1 LSEAGKNSYG
11 QIVKSS
17 AVIGGSSMIKIGL
30 GIIRNKAL
38 ALLLGPAGIG
48 LMGVYESLANLT
60 QTVGGFGINTSG
72 VRQIAEAAGTNDA
85 QRIARTVT
93 TLRRVAVILGA
104 LGALLLVI
112 FCKPVSRLTFG
123 DDQHAGTVALLA
135 LAVFFAEVSAGQIAL
150 VQGMRRIRDL
160 ALSNLLGAVYG
171 TVFGIGLV
179 YLFWRAGNAQAAV
192 VPVLVCVSG
201 MSIVTSWWYSRKI
214 KVERVRMRFS
224 DISGEVAELLKLGAV
239 FMVTTLLAFGAAY
252 LIRIIV
258 LRGLGDASAGYYQA
272 AWGLGGMYVGI
283 ILQSMGA
290 DFYPRL
296 TGIAKDN
303 AACNRLVNEQ
313 AEVSLLL
320 AGPGVMATLTLAPLV
335 IQIFYSKH
343 FGPAVEVL
351 RWVSL
356 GMLLRVISWPLGYV
370 LLAKGARKPFFW
382 TELLGA
388 IFQVGLVWLL
398 LPRYQLVGAGIAF
411 FGSYLLYLTLIYA
424 VVRSISG
431 FRWSRA
437 SLRIG
442 LVYGVLVSLVF
453 AAWYVFPQYDHLGV
467 EIGGTLVSIAAGIYS
482 MKRICGLVPL
492 ERLPRVAQRV
502 LRLLRLAP
510 ALAVTAG
517 N

>member
-1 LSEAGKNSYG
+1 
-11 QIVKSS
+11 
-17 AVIGGSSMIKIGL
+17 M
-30 GIIRNKAL
+30 
-38 ALLLGPAGIG
+38 ALLLGPAGVG
-48 LMGVYESLANLT
+48 LMGVYETLANLT

-123 DDQHAGTVALLA
+123 DESHAGMVALLA

-160 ALSNLLGAVYG
+160 AMTNLLGAVYG
-171 TVFGIGLV
+171 TVFGIVLI
-179 YLFWRAGNAQAAV
+179 YFFWRAGDAKAGV

-201 MSIVTSWWYSRKI
+201 MGIVTSWWYSRKI
-214 KVERVRMRFS
+214 KVEKVKMRFS
-224 DISGEVAELLKLGAV
+224 DISGEVSELLKLGSV

-252 LIRIIV
+252 LIRIMV
-258 LRGLGDASAGYYQA
+258 LRGLGEEQAGYYQA

-296 TGIAKDN
+296 TGVAKDN
-303 AACNRLVNEQ
+303 VACNRLVNEQ

-335 IQIFYSKH
+335 IQFFYSKH

-356 GMLLRVISWPLGYV
+356 GMLLRVVSWPMGYV
-370 LLAKGARKPFFW
+370 LLAKGARKAFFW
-382 TELLGA
+382 SELIGA
-388 IFQVGLVWLL
+388 VLQVGLVWLL
-398 LPRYQLVGAGIAF
+398 LPGFQLKGAGIAF
-411 FGSYLLYLTLIYA
+411 AASFFLYWILIYLI
-424 VVRSISG
+424 VRSVSG
-431 FRWSRA
+431 FRWSPE
-437 SLRIG
+437 SKRIG
-442 LVYGVLVSLVF
+442 LLYGLLVSVVF
-453 AAWYVFPQYDHLGV
+453 GAWYVFPWNNHLWV
-467 EIGGTLVSIAAGIYS
+467 EIGGTLVTFAAGLYS

-492 ERLPRVAQRV
+492 ERLPRLAQRA
-502 LRLLRLAP
+502 LRFFRMTP
-510 ALAVTAG
+510 AIPMPAR